1 MSEGSKWNGTP
12 VGSMDEAW
20 REWYDANA
28 FKVPI
33 CRKRLASMWT
43 CTLARGHTGTCV
55 AHSESSGTVLEVNQ
69 PWDPRLAVPEGL

>member
-20 REWYDANA
+20 REWHDA
-28 FKVPI
+28 FKVPF
-33 CRKRLASMWT
+33 CRKRLCSKWT
-43 CTLARGHTGTCV
+43 SIFARGHTGTCV
-55 AHSESSGTVLEVNQ
+55 SHCESYGTVLEVNQ